1 MRVDIF
7 SLLQGYDIE
16 RTDMAAFADMIDS
29 VSVLWKAV
37 QGEGNASAYDLIRAL
52 AEPVSNAA
60 RELKSIYDFA
70 T

>member
-1 MRVDIF
+1 
-7 SLLQGYDIE
+7 
-16 RTDMAAFADMIDS
+16 MAAFADMIDS